1 MSVSNYSYPSCNGAL
16 CDAAEHG
23 HVACVKKLTKAG
35 ANVNDANMNSETA
48 LVKAVGRGH
57 GGCVKL
63 LIKAGA
69 DVNVVCTYGSGV
81 HEPVMLRAVNMR
93 NPQMLGLLVGAG
105 ADVNKKIISM

>member
-1 MSVSNYSYPSCNGAL
+1 M
-16 CDAAEHG
+16 
-23 HVACVKKLTKAG
+23 
-35 ANVNDANMNSETA
+35 NDVNMNSETA

-69 DVNVVCTYGSGV
+69 DVNVVCTYESGV
-81 HEPVMLRAVNMR
+81 HERVMSRAVKMR